1 MRLNLMKTKPQRQSG
16 SSLIEVLVAI
26 LIISFGLLSMAGML
40 SFGIQLPKLAG
51 YRATATYLASSHIES
66 IRANPEG
73 FAAGSYTASLNDSSA
88 WSTTAIAIS
97 GSNCSFT
104 GTQCTQT
111 TLASADT
118 NVFRNAVRRELPSG
132 DIVVTRSC
140 LVTSPCNAAAPDAYG
155 EVWVV
160 WKEPDS
166 FAALAG
172 SNDNC
177 HSSTSSL
184 ASPRCLHVRFQIQ

>member
-1 MRLNLMKTKPQRQSG
+1 MRLNFMKITPDLQNG
-16 SSLIEVLVAI
+16 STLIEVLVAI
-26 LIISFGLLSMAGML
+26 LIVSFGLLSMAGML

-51 YRATATYLASSHIES
+51 YRSTATFLASSHIES
-66 IRANPEG
+66 IRANPDG
-73 FAAGSYTASLNDSSA
+73 FAAGSYTVSLNDSSA
-88 WSTTAIAIS
+88 WSTTAINIS

-104 GTQCTQT
+104 GTQCTQA

-140 LVTSPCNAAAPDAYG
+140 LTSSPCNASATDAYG
-155 EVWVV
+155 ELWVV
-160 WKEPDS
+160 WKEPES

-184 ASPRCLHVRFQIQ
+184 ASPRCLYVRFQIQ